1 MPDRSKVI
9 SHRCDFI
16 KGSRYFIR
24 YTDYYGSGGFS
35 WRLFK
40 VTCDMDYMREY
51 PEHLSIVYYCPFCG
65 KKLAGEEN
73 EDGK

>member
-24 YTDYYGSGGFS
+24 YTDYYGASGFR
-35 WRLFK
+35 WILFR
-40 VTCDMDYMREY
+40 VTLDTEHMREY
-51 PEHLSIVYYCPFCG
+51 TERRLSIVYFCPFCG
-65 KKLAGEEN
+65 KKLVGKEN
-73 EDGK
+73 GDV